1 MSNFRERLLLLLG
14 AAVLCFTVFCPATIA
29 GPTDGT
35 VQPNS
40 CGGTATFITL
50 PAAEAKF
57 GFADSNRAIQLT
69 TAQGAVGYAQA
80 VVTPDSTLRGLPFV
94 FQELQIVFKTNVA
107 TRRSMQ
113 VRMCLQD
120 GDGFGRGIEPSVS
133 FARNFIFKDL
143 GNGWWLGRVPASV
156 VYSGFENGKVKRAVI
171 KLLEISLNGD
181 SSVAQSVTVGDI
193 RVVETLNA
201 FRPTTLLLQD
211 LDCLSVECP
220 AG

>member
-1 MSNFRERLLLLLG
+1 MSKFRERLLFLLG
-14 AAVLCFTVFCPATIA
+14 AAVLCFTVFCPATLA
-29 GPTDGT
+29 GPADGT
-35 VQPNS
+35 IQPNS

-50 PAAEAKF
+50 PASEAKF

-69 TAQGAVGYAQA
+69 TALGAVGYAQA
-80 VVTPDSTLRGLPFV
+80 VVTPETLRGLPFV

-113 VRMCLQD
+113 VRLCMQD

-133 FARNFIFKDL
+133 FARNFTFKDL

-156 VYSGFENGKVKRAVI
+156 VFSGFENRKPKRAVLR
-171 KLLEISLNGD
+171 LLEISLNGD
-181 SSVAQSVTVGDI
+181 NSVAQSVTIGDI
-193 RVVETLNA
+193 RVVEALNT
-201 FRPTTLLLQD
+201 FRPTTLVLQD
-211 LDCLSVECP
+211 LDCLSVDCP